1 MIVIERIIMNNKEI
15 ERILDE
21 TSKESFCDGIIKI
34 LSYEKEYKQS
44 DFYKTTKIPLL
55 QLYKNY
61 KESIAFSPKEI
72 FNYIQ
77 ENIDKLNL
85 ENLDNVLNQFVHET
99 DSEYNDTI
107 QKAKDAGF
115 ADKLKEAGVIK

>member
-1 MIVIERIIMNNKEI
+1 MNNKEI